1 MAGKDFPK
9 QITNFDELVEAYEH
23 SCNHLKSKDAE
34 SYWLRYLFRRI
45 PIFASTGLI
54 FFGICFAITL
64 TENFGTKKIDEFL
77 LSLRLFDVGYR
88 DHILIG
94 SFFLLLLRS
103 LLPWKWFANKK
114 TTQATEEQKTKN
126 WRKIWSEKLEKPIA
140 LLLISS
146 MLLSGFSWIIAQN
159 HTLLLG
165 LTIFSVVTL
174 GTLLADRTLGF
185 TRRNERYKLFS
196 MRAEGL
202 ILETNSRK
210 QIKDTQGKPIEF
222 NEEHLLECL
231 AFFEELR
238 LDKYNATMSDSF
250 YLLRLKQR
258 LLRYMP

>member
-1 MAGKDFPK
+1 
-9 QITNFDELVEAYEH
+9 
-23 SCNHLKSKDAE
+23 
-34 SYWLRYLFRRI
+34 
-45 PIFASTGLI
+45 
-54 FFGICFAITL
+54 
-64 TENFGTKKIDEFL
+64 
-77 LSLRLFDVGYR
+77 
-88 DHILIG
+88 
-94 SFFLLLLRS
+94 
-103 LLPWKWFANKK
+103 
-114 TTQATEEQKTKN
+114 
-126 WRKIWSEKLEKPIA
+126 
-140 LLLISS
+140 
-146 MLLSGFSWIIAQN
+146 MLLAGFSWIIAQN

>member
-9 QITNFDELVEAYEH
+9 QITNFDELAEVYKDY
-23 SCNHLKSKDAE
+23 SNNLKVKDAE

-54 FFGICFAITL
+54 FFGICFALTL

-103 LLPWKWFANKK
+103 LLPWKWFANKE
-114 TTQATEEQKTKN
+114 TTQATGEKKTKN
-126 WRKIWSEKLEKPIA
+126 WRKIWSENLEKPIA

-146 MLLSGFSWIIAQN
+146 ILLSGFSWIIAQD
-159 HTLLLG
+159 HILLLG

-174 GTLLADRTLGF
+174 GALLVDRTLGF
-185 TRRNERYKLFS
+185 TRRNERYRLFS
-196 MRAEGL
+196 SRAEGL
-202 ILETNSRK
+202 RLESNSRK
-210 QIKDTQGKPIEF
+210 QIKDKSGKPIEF
-222 NEEHLLECL
+222 NEEHLLECS

-238 LDKYNATMSDSF
+238 LDKHNATMTDSF